1 MQVSGGVQMKSI
13 GSLLLAVG
21 LGFIIYGG
29 YHIWDSN
36 QQQKEA
42 LQKAEA
48 MVSEDG
54 KMDFSDFSPEVGDEI
69 GVLVL
74 PTLDEVLPIVE
85 GVDEEE
91 LEKGVGHYNGS
102 AFPSEDGQIVLSGHR
117 DTVFRRLGE
126 LQIGDELIVQMP
138 YGDFTYIIEDTDIVD
153 ADDRTVIDPNIDEE
167 LLTVTTCYPFT
178 YVGSAPDRYIIYAKP
193 KAES

>member
-1 MQVSGGVQMKSI
+1 MRAI
-13 GSLLLAVG
+13 GTLLLAVG

-29 YHIWDSN
+29 YHIWDMK

-42 LQKAEA
+42 LQRAEA
-48 MVSEDG
+48 MVS
-54 KMDFSDFSPEVGDEI
+54 SDEQIDVSEFSPGVGDEI
-69 GVLVL
+69 GVLIL

-91 LEKGVGHYNGS
+91 LEKGVGHYKGT
-102 AFPSEDGQIVLSGHR
+102 AFPSQDGQIVLSGHR

-126 LQIGDELIVQMP
+126 LQIGDELVVQMP
-138 YGDFTYIIEDTDIVD
+138 YGEFTYVIEDTDIVD
-153 ADDRTVIDPNIDEE
+153 ADDRTVINPNIDEE

-193 KAES
+193 KVKS